1 VTKAKVKDGEKMSPK
16 ILTLIKEKKI
26 TKEQVMKDVV
36 AGIIVA
42 IIALPL
48 SIALGISSGVS
59 PEKGLITSI
68 VAGFI
73 ISFLGGSRVQIGGPT
88 GAFVVIVYTIVQ
100 TYGTNGLII
109 ATLMAGIMLVIM
121 GVLKLGNLIKYVPYT
136 ITVGFTSG
144 IAITLLSTQIKDLLG
159 LNIENVPAEF
169 IPKWQSYF
177 ANMDTLNI
185 IALLVGIGCILIMVY
200 WPKVNKTIPGSV
212 IALILSIVVVQLF
225 NLPVETIGSKYSEI
239 SSSIPAP
246 SIPMF
251 EIETIKML
259 FKPAMTI
266 AILAAIESLL
276 SAVVADEMIDDS
288 HDSNMELIAQGIG
301 NIGSALFGGIPA
313 TGAIARTAANVK
325 NGGRSPISGMVHA
338 VTLLL
343 IMLLFMPL
351 AKMIP
356 MTTLAAVLIV
366 VSYNMGDWS
375 TFKSLLKAP
384 KSDVAILLLTFVFTI
399 LFDLVVAIEIGMI
412 LSMFLW
418 IRRLAETTD
427 IKKIQGIKSKRN
439 KDGEV
444 IHIDNNKI
452 LIYEVNG
459 PFFFGVVQDFIK
471 MINKIETSA
480 DILVLDM
487 RHTQALDA
495 SAISALER
503 LHNHC
508 NKHNIKLIISNLQQ
522 QPKKALTKMEFIKSL
537 GEGAVFNTR
546 EEAVEVAHEYINID
560 EKLLG

>member
-1 VTKAKVKDGEKMSPK
+1 MTKAKVKDGEKMSPK
-16 ILTLIKEKKI
+16 IFNLIKEKKI

-42 IIALPL
+42 VIALPL

-59 PEKGLITSI
+59 PEKGLITAI

-100 TYGTNGLII
+100 AYGINGLII

-121 GVLKLGNLIKYVPYT
+121 GVLKLGNLIKYVPHT

-144 IAITLLSTQIKDLLG
+144 IAITLLSTQIKDFLG

-177 ANMDTLNI
+177 ANMNTLNI

-212 IALILSIVVVQLF
+212 IALILSTIVVQLF
-225 NLPVETIGSKYSEI
+225 NLPVETIGSKYAEI

-251 EIETIKML
+251 EIETIKIL

-276 SAVVADEMIDDS
+276 SAVVADGMIDDS

-384 KSDVAILLLTFVFTI
+384 KSDVAILFLTFVFTI
-399 LFDLVVAIEIGMI
+399 VFDLVVAIEIGMV

-427 IKKIQGIKSKRN
+427 IKKVQGIKSKRN

-471 MINKIETSA
+471 MISKIETSA
-480 DILVLDM
+480 EVLVLDM

-522 QPKKALTKMEFIKSL
+522 QPQKALTKMEFIKSL
-537 GEGAVFNTR
+537 GKGAVFNTR
-546 EEAVEVAHEYINID
+546 EEGIKAAHEYIDI
-560 EKLLG
+560 EGKLLG

>member
-1 VTKAKVKDGEKMSPK
+1 MSPK
-16 ILTLIKEKKI
+16 IFTLIKDKKI
-26 TKEQVMKDVV
+26 TKEQVIKDIM

-59 PEKGLITSI
+59 PEKGLITAI

-73 ISFLGGSRVQIGGPT
+73 ISLLGGSRVQIGGPT

-100 TYGTNGLII
+100 TYGINGLII
-109 ATLMAGIMLVIM
+109 ATFMAGIMLVVM
-121 GVLKLGNLIKYVPYT
+121 GVLKFGNLIKYIPHT

-144 IAITLLSTQIKDLLG
+144 IAITLLSTQIKDFLG
-159 LNIENVPAEF
+159 LNIESVPSEF
-169 IPKWQSYF
+169 IPKWYSYF
-177 ANMDTLNI
+177 TNIGTLNI
-185 IALLVGIGCILIMVY
+185 TALLVGIGCMLIMVY

-212 IALILSIVVVQLF
+212 IALILSTVAVQLF
-225 NLPVETIGSKYSEI
+225 NLPVETIGSRYAQI
-239 SSSIPAP
+239 SSSIPVP
-246 SIPMF
+246 SIPIF

-276 SAVVADEMIDDS
+276 SAVVADGMIDDS
-288 HDSNMELIAQGIG
+288 HDSNMELIAQGVG

-325 NGGRSPISGMVHA
+325 NGGKSPISGIVHA
-338 VTLLL
+338 ITLLL
-343 IMLLFMPL
+343 IMLLVMPL

-356 MTTLAAVLIV
+356 MTTLAAVLII
-366 VSYNMGDWS
+366 VSYNMGEWA

-384 KSDVAILLLTFVFTI
+384 KSDVAVLLLTFIFTI
-399 LFDLVVAIEIGMI
+399 VFDLVVAIEIGMV
-412 LSMFLW
+412 LAMFFW

-427 IKKIQGIKSKRN
+427 IIKVQGIKSKRN

-444 IHIDNNKI
+444 IHIENNRT
-452 LIYEVNG
+452 LVYEVNG
-459 PFFFGVVQDFIK
+459 PFFFGIVQDFIK
-471 MINKIETSA
+471 MIGKIETSA
-480 DILVLDM
+480 EVLILDM
-487 RHTQALDA
+487 RHTQALDV

-503 LHNHC
+503 LRNHC
-508 NKHNIKLIISNLQQ
+508 NKHDIKLIITNLQQ

-537 GEGAVFNTR
+537 GEGAIFSTR
-546 EEAVEVAHEYINID
+546 NEGIEAARKYISIEEKVSI
-560 EKLLG
+560 

>member
-1 VTKAKVKDGEKMSPK
+1 MSPK
-16 ILTLIKEKKI
+16 IFTLIKEKKI
-26 TKEQVMKDVV
+26 TKEQVMKDVM

-59 PEKGLITSI
+59 PEKGLITAI

-100 TYGTNGLII
+100 MYGINGLII

-121 GVLKLGNLIKYVPYT
+121 GVLKLGDLIKYVPHT

-144 IAITLLSTQIKDLLG
+144 IAITLLSTQIKDFLG

-177 ANMDTLNI
+177 SNMGTLNI
-185 IALLVGIGCILIMVY
+185 AALLVGIGCILIMVY
-200 WPKVNKTIPGSV
+200 WPRVNKTIPGSV
-212 IALILSIVVVQLF
+212 IALIISTLAVQLF
-225 NLPVETIGSKYSEI
+225 NLPVETIGSRYAEI
-239 SSSIPAP
+239 SSSIPVP

-251 EIETIKML
+251 EIETIKIL

-276 SAVVADEMIDDS
+276 SAVVADGMIDDS

-338 VTLLL
+338 ITLLL

-366 VSYNMGDWS
+366 VSYNMGEWS

-384 KSDVAILLLTFVFTI
+384 KSDIVILLLTFVFTI
-399 LFDLVVAIEIGMI
+399 VFDLVVAIEIGMI
-412 LSMFLW
+412 LAMFLW

-427 IKKIQGIKSKRN
+427 IKKVQGIKSKRN
-439 KDGEV
+439 KDGE
-444 IHIDNNKI
+444 IIQIDNNKI

-471 MINKIETSA
+471 MISKIETA
-480 DILVLDM
+480 AEVLLLDM

-508 NKHNIKLIISNLQQ
+508 KKHNIKLIISNIQQ
-522 QPKKALTKMEFIKSL
+522 QPKKALTKMEFVKSL

-546 EEAVEVAHEYINID
+546 EEGLKAAHEYINIE

>member
-1 VTKAKVKDGEKMSPK
+1 MSPK
-16 ILTLIKEKKI
+16 IFNLIKEKKI

-42 IIALPL
+42 VIALPL

-59 PEKGLITSI
+59 PEKGLITAI

-100 TYGTNGLII
+100 AYGINGLII

-121 GVLKLGNLIKYVPYT
+121 GVLKLGNLIKYVPHT

-144 IAITLLSTQIKDLLG
+144 IAITLLSTQIKDFLG

-177 ANMDTLNI
+177 ANMNTLNI

-212 IALILSIVVVQLF
+212 IALILSTIVVQLF
-225 NLPVETIGSKYSEI
+225 NLPVETIGSKYAEI

-251 EIETIKML
+251 EIETIKIL

-276 SAVVADEMIDDS
+276 SAVVADGMIDDS

-399 LFDLVVAIEIGMI
+399 LFDLVVAIEIGMV
-412 LSMFLW
+412 LAMFLW

-427 IKKIQGIKSKRN
+427 IKKVQGIKSKRN

-471 MINKIETSA
+471 MISKIETSA
-480 DILVLDM
+480 EVLVLDM

-522 QPKKALTKMEFIKSL
+522 QPKKALTKMEFVKSL
-537 GEGAVFNTR
+537 GERAIFSTR
-546 EEAVEVAHEYINID
+546 DEAVEAAHEYINI
-560 EKLLG
+560 EGKLLG

>member
-1 VTKAKVKDGEKMSPK
+1 MTKAKVKDGENMSPK
-16 ILTLIKEKKI
+16 IFNLIKEKKI

-42 IIALPL
+42 VIALPL

-59 PEKGLITSI
+59 PEKGLITAI

-100 TYGTNGLII
+100 AYGINGLII

-121 GVLKLGNLIKYVPYT
+121 GVLKLGNLIKYVPHT

-169 IPKWQSYF
+169 IPKWQNYF

-212 IALILSIVVVQLF
+212 IALILSTVVVQLF

-239 SSSIPAP
+239 SSSIPVP

-276 SAVVADEMIDDS
+276 SAVVADGMIDDN
-288 HDSNMELIAQGIG
+288 HDSNMELIAQGVG

-325 NGGRSPISGMVHA
+325 NGGRSPISGMIHA
-338 VTLLL
+338 ITLLL

-366 VSYNMGDWS
+366 VSYNMGEWS

-384 KSDVAILLLTFVFTI
+384 KSDVVILLLTFVFTI
-399 LFDLVVAIEIGMI
+399 VFDLVVAIEIGMI
-412 LSMFLW
+412 LSMFLC

-444 IHIDNNKI
+444 IYIDNNKI

-537 GEGAVFNTR
+537 GEGTVFNTR

>member
-1 VTKAKVKDGEKMSPK
+1 MTKAKVKDGEKMSPK
-16 ILTLIKEKKI
+16 IFNLIKEKKI

-42 IIALPL
+42 VIALPL

-59 PEKGLITSI
+59 PEKGLITAI

-100 TYGTNGLII
+100 AYGINGLII

-121 GVLKLGNLIKYVPYT
+121 GVLKLGNLIKYVPHT

-144 IAITLLSTQIKDLLG
+144 IAITLLSTQIKDFLG

-212 IALILSIVVVQLF
+212 IALILSTVVVQLF
-225 NLPVETIGSKYSEI
+225 NLPVETIGSKYAEI

-276 SAVVADEMIDDS
+276 SAVVADGMIDDS

-343 IMLLFMPL
+343 IMVLFMPL

-384 KSDVAILLLTFVFTI
+384 KSDVAILFLTFVFTI
-399 LFDLVVAIEIGMI
+399 LFDLVVAIEIGMV
-412 LSMFLW
+412 LAMFLW

-471 MINKIETSA
+471 MISKIETSA
-480 DILVLDM
+480 EVLVLDM

-508 NKHNIKLIISNLQQ
+508 NKYNIKLIISNLQQ
-522 QPKKALTKMEFIKSL
+522 QPEKALTKMEFIKSL

-546 EEAVEVAHEYINID
+546 EEGIRAAHEYINI
-560 EKLLG
+560 EGKLLG

>member
-1 VTKAKVKDGEKMSPK
+1 MSPK
-16 ILTLIKEKKI
+16 IFNLIKEKKI

-42 IIALPL
+42 VIALPL

-59 PEKGLITSI
+59 PEKGLITAI

-100 TYGTNGLII
+100 AYGINGLII

-121 GVLKLGNLIKYVPYT
+121 GVLKLGNLIKYVPHT

-144 IAITLLSTQIKDLLG
+144 IAITLLSTQIKDFLG

-177 ANMDTLNI
+177 ANMNTLNI

-200 WPKVNKTIPGSV
+200 WPRVNKTIPGSV
-212 IALILSIVVVQLF
+212 IALILSTVVVQLF
-225 NLPVETIGSKYSEI
+225 NLPVETIGSKYAEI

-251 EIETIKML
+251 EIETIRIL

-276 SAVVADEMIDDS
+276 SAVVADGMIDDS

-399 LFDLVVAIEIGMI
+399 LFDLVVAIEIGMV
-412 LSMFLW
+412 LAMFLW

-427 IKKIQGIKSKRN
+427 IKKVQGIKSRRN
-439 KDGEV
+439 KDGEI

-480 DILVLDM
+480 EILVLDM

-522 QPKKALTKMEFIKSL
+522 QPKKALIKMEFIKSL

-546 EEAVEVAHEYINID
+546 EDGIRAAHEHINI
-560 EKLLG
+560 EKKLLG

>member
-1 VTKAKVKDGEKMSPK
+1 MSPK
-16 ILTLIKEKKI
+16 IFTLIKEKKI
-26 TKEQVMKDVV
+26 TKEQVMKDVM

-59 PEKGLITSI
+59 PEKGLITAI

-100 TYGTNGLII
+100 MYGINGLII

-121 GVLKLGNLIKYVPYT
+121 GVLKLGDLIKYVPHT

-144 IAITLLSTQIKDLLG
+144 IAITLLSTQIKDFLG

-177 ANMDTLNI
+177 SNMGTLNI
-185 IALLVGIGCILIMVY
+185 AALLVGIGCILIMVY
-200 WPKVNKTIPGSV
+200 WPRVNKTIPGSV
-212 IALILSIVVVQLF
+212 IALIISTLAVQLF
-225 NLPVETIGSKYSEI
+225 NLPVETIGSRYAEI
-239 SSSIPAP
+239 SSSIPGP

-251 EIETIKML
+251 EIETIKIL

-276 SAVVADEMIDDS
+276 SAVVADGMIDDS

-325 NGGRSPISGMVHA
+325 NGGRSPISGMIHA
-338 VTLLL
+338 ITLLL

-366 VSYNMGDWS
+366 VSYNMGEWS
-375 TFKSLLKAP
+375 TFKTLLKAP
-384 KSDVAILLLTFVFTI
+384 KSDIVILLLTFVFTI
-399 LFDLVVAIEIGMI
+399 VFDLVVAIEIGMI
-412 LSMFLW
+412 LAMFLW

-427 IKKIQGIKSKRN
+427 IKKVQGIKSKRN

-444 IHIDNNKI
+444 IQIDNNKI

-471 MINKIETSA
+471 MISKIETA
-480 DILVLDM
+480 AEVLLLDM

-508 NKHNIKLIISNLQQ
+508 KKHNIKLIISNIQQ
-522 QPKKALTKMEFIKSL
+522 QPKKALTKMEFVKSL

-546 EEAVEVAHEYINID
+546 EEGLKAAHEYINIE

>member
-1 VTKAKVKDGEKMSPK
+1 MSPK
-16 ILTLIKEKKI
+16 IFNLIKEKKI
-26 TKEQVMKDVV
+26 TKEQVMKDVM

-59 PEKGLITSI
+59 PEKGLITAI

-100 TYGTNGLII
+100 MYGINGLII

-121 GVLKLGNLIKYVPYT
+121 GVLKLGDLIKYVPHT

-144 IAITLLSTQIKDLLG
+144 IAITLLSTQVKDFLG

-177 ANMDTLNI
+177 SNMGTLNI
-185 IALLVGIGCILIMVY
+185 AALLVGIGCILIMVF

-212 IALILSIVVVQLF
+212 IALIVSTLAVQLF
-225 NLPVETIGSKYSEI
+225 NLPVETIGSRYAQI
-239 SSSIPAP
+239 SSSIPVP

-251 EIETIKML
+251 EIETIKIL

-276 SAVVADEMIDDS
+276 SAVVADGMIDDS

-338 VTLLL
+338 ITLLL

-356 MTTLAAVLIV
+356 MTTLASVLIV
-366 VSYNMGDWS
+366 VSYNMGEWS

-384 KSDVAILLLTFVFTI
+384 KSDIIILILTFVFTI
-399 LFDLVVAIEIGMI
+399 VFDLVVAIEIGMI
-412 LSMFLW
+412 LAMFLW

-427 IKKIQGIKSKRN
+427 IKKVQGIKSKRN

-444 IHIDNNKI
+444 IQIDNNKI

-471 MINKIETSA
+471 MISKIETA
-480 DILVLDM
+480 AEVLLLDM

-503 LHNHC
+503 LHSHC
-508 NKHNIKLIISNLQQ
+508 NKHNIKLIISNLQL
-522 QPKKALTKMEFIKSL
+522 QPKKALTKMEFVKSL
-537 GEGAVFNTR
+537 GEEAVFNTR
-546 EEAVEVAHEYINID
+546 EEGLKAAHEYINIE

>member
-1 VTKAKVKDGEKMSPK
+1 MTKAKVKDGEKMSPK
-16 ILTLIKEKKI
+16 IFNLIKEKKI
-26 TKEQVMKDVV
+26 TKEQVMKDVM

-59 PEKGLITSI
+59 PEKGLITAI

-100 TYGTNGLII
+100 MYGINGLII

-121 GVLKLGNLIKYVPYT
+121 GVLKLGDLIKYVPHT

-144 IAITLLSTQIKDLLG
+144 IAITLLSTQVKDFLG

-177 ANMDTLNI
+177 SNMGTLNI
-185 IALLVGIGCILIMVY
+185 AALLVGIGCILIMVF

-212 IALILSIVVVQLF
+212 IALIVSTLAVQLF
-225 NLPVETIGSKYSEI
+225 NLPVETIGSRYAQI
-239 SSSIPAP
+239 SSSIPVP

-251 EIETIKML
+251 EIETIKIL

-276 SAVVADEMIDDS
+276 SAVVADGMIDDS

-338 VTLLL
+338 ITLLL

-356 MTTLAAVLIV
+356 MTTLASVLIV
-366 VSYNMGDWS
+366 VSYNMGEWS

-384 KSDVAILLLTFVFTI
+384 KSDIIILILTFVFTI
-399 LFDLVVAIEIGMI
+399 VFDLVVAIEIGMI
-412 LSMFLW
+412 LAMFLW

-427 IKKIQGIKSKRN
+427 IKKVQGIKSKRN

-444 IHIDNNKI
+444 IQIDNNKI

-471 MINKIETSA
+471 MISKIETA
-480 DILVLDM
+480 AEVLLLDM

-503 LHNHC
+503 LHSHC
-508 NKHNIKLIISNLQQ
+508 NKHNIKLIISNLQL
-522 QPKKALTKMEFIKSL
+522 QPKKALTKMEFVKSL
-537 GEGAVFNTR
+537 GEEAVFNTR
-546 EEAVEVAHEYINID
+546 EEGLKAAHEYINIE

>member
-1 VTKAKVKDGEKMSPK
+1 MSPK
-16 ILTLIKEKKI
+16 IFNLIKEKKI

-42 IIALPL
+42 VIALPL

-59 PEKGLITSI
+59 PEKGLITAI

-100 TYGTNGLII
+100 AYGINGLII

-121 GVLKLGNLIKYVPYT
+121 GVLKLGNLIKYVPHT

-144 IAITLLSTQIKDLLG
+144 IAITLLSTQIKDFLG

-177 ANMDTLNI
+177 ANMNTLNI
-185 IALLVGIGCILIMVY
+185 TALLVGIACILIMVY

-212 IALILSIVVVQLF
+212 IALILSTVAVQLF
-225 NLPVETIGSKYSEI
+225 NLPVETIGSRYAEI
-239 SSSIPAP
+239 SSNIPVP

-276 SAVVADEMIDDS
+276 SAVVADGMIDDS

-399 LFDLVVAIEIGMI
+399 VFDLVVAIEIGMV
-412 LSMFLW
+412 LAMFLW

-444 IHIDNNKI
+444 INIDNNKI

-471 MINKIETSA
+471 MISKIETSA
-480 DILVLDM
+480 EVLVLDM

-546 EEAVEVAHEYINID
+546 EEGIRAAHEYINI
-560 EKLLG
+560 ERKLLG

>member
-1 VTKAKVKDGEKMSPK
+1 MSPK
-16 ILTLIKEKKI
+16 IFTLIKEKKF
-26 TKEQVMKDVV
+26 TKEQVMKDVM

-59 PEKGLITSI
+59 PEKGLITAI

-73 ISFLGGSRVQIGGPT
+73 ISLLGGSRVQIGGPT

-100 TYGTNGLII
+100 TYGINGLII
-109 ATLMAGIMLVIM
+109 ATLMAGIMLVVM
-121 GVLKLGNLIKYVPYT
+121 GVLKLGNLIKYVPHT

-144 IAITLLSTQIKDLLG
+144 IAITLLSTQIKDFLG
-159 LNIENVPAEF
+159 LNIESVPAEF
-169 IPKWQSYF
+169 ILKWHSYF
-177 ANMDTLNI
+177 SNIETLNI
-185 IALLVGIGCILIMVY
+185 SALLVGIGCILIIVY
-200 WPKVNKTIPGSV
+200 WPKANKTIPGSL
-212 IALILSIVVVQLF
+212 IALILSTVVVQLF
-225 NLPVETIGSKYSEI
+225 NLPVETIGSRYAEI
-239 SSSIPAP
+239 SSSIPVP
-246 SIPMF
+246 SIPIF

-259 FKPAMTI
+259 FKPAITI

-276 SAVVADEMIDDS
+276 SAVVADGMIDDS
-288 HDSNMELIAQGIG
+288 HDSNMELIAQGVG

-325 NGGRSPISGMVHA
+325 NGGKSPISGIVHA
-338 VTLLL
+338 ITLLL
-343 IMLLFMPL
+343 VMLLFMPL

-366 VSYNMGDWS
+366 VSYNMGEWS

-384 KSDVAILLLTFVFTI
+384 KSDVAVLLLTFIFTI
-399 LFDLVVAIEIGMI
+399 VFDLVVAIEIGMV
-412 LSMFLW
+412 LAMFFW

-427 IKKIQGIKSKRN
+427 IIKVQGIKSKRN

-444 IHIDNNKI
+444 IHIENNRT
-452 LIYEVNG
+452 LVYEVNG
-459 PFFFGVVQDFIK
+459 PFFFGIVQDFIK
-471 MINKIETSA
+471 MISKIETSA
-480 DILVLDM
+480 EVLILDM
-487 RHTQALDA
+487 RHTQALDV

-508 NKHNIKLIISNLQQ
+508 NKHDIKLIITNLQQ

-537 GEGAVFNTR
+537 GEGAIFSTR
-546 EEAVEVAHEYINID
+546 NEGIEAARKYISID
-560 EKLLG
+560 EKISI

>member
-1 VTKAKVKDGEKMSPK
+1 MSPK
-16 ILTLIKEKKI
+16 IFTLIKEKKI
-26 TKEQVMKDVV
+26 TKEQVMKDVM

-59 PEKGLITSI
+59 PEKGLITAI

-100 TYGTNGLII
+100 MYGINGLII

-121 GVLKLGNLIKYVPYT
+121 GVLKLGDSIKYVPHT

-144 IAITLLSTQIKDLLG
+144 IAITLLSTQVKDFLG
-159 LNIENVPAEF
+159 LNIKNVPAEF

-177 ANMDTLNI
+177 SNMGTLNI
-185 IALLVGIGCILIMVY
+185 AALLVGVGCILIMVF

-212 IALILSIVVVQLF
+212 IALIVSTLAVQLF
-225 NLPVETIGSKYSEI
+225 NLPVETIGSRYAQI
-239 SSSIPAP
+239 SSSIPVP

-251 EIETIKML
+251 EIETIKIL
-259 FKPAMTI
+259 FKPAITI

-276 SAVVADEMIDDS
+276 SAVVADGMIDDS

-338 VTLLL
+338 ITLLL

-366 VSYNMGDWS
+366 VSYNMGEWS
-375 TFKSLLKAP
+375 TFKFLLKAP
-384 KSDVAILLLTFVFTI
+384 KSDIVILLLTFVFTI
-399 LFDLVVAIEIGMI
+399 VFDLVVAIEIGMI
-412 LSMFLW
+412 LAMFLW

-427 IKKIQGIKSKRN
+427 IKKVQGIKSKRN

-444 IHIDNNKI
+444 IQIDNNKI

-471 MINKIETSA
+471 MISKIETA
-480 DILVLDM
+480 AEVLLLDM

-495 SAISALER
+495 SAISASR
-503 LHNHC
+503 
-508 NKHNIKLIISNLQQ
+508 KVTQ
-522 QPKKALTKMEFIKSL
+522 SL
-537 GEGAVFNTR
+537 
-546 EEAVEVAHEYINID
+546 
-560 EKLLG
+560 

>member
-1 VTKAKVKDGEKMSPK
+1 MTKAKVKDGEKMSPK
-16 ILTLIKEKKI
+16 IFTLIKEKKI
-26 TKEQVMKDVV
+26 TKEQVMKDVM

-59 PEKGLITSI
+59 PEKGLITAI

-100 TYGTNGLII
+100 MYGINGLII

-121 GVLKLGNLIKYVPYT
+121 GVLKLGDLIKYVPHT

-144 IAITLLSTQIKDLLG
+144 IAITLLSTQVKDFLG
-159 LNIENVPAEF
+159 LNIKNVPAEF

-177 ANMDTLNI
+177 SNMGTLNI
-185 IALLVGIGCILIMVY
+185 TALLVGVVCILIMVF

-212 IALILSIVVVQLF
+212 IALIVSTLAVQLF
-225 NLPVETIGSKYSEI
+225 NLPVETIGSRYAQI
-239 SSSIPAP
+239 SSSIPVP

-251 EIETIKML
+251 EIETIKVL

-276 SAVVADEMIDDS
+276 SAVVADGMIDDS

-338 VTLLL
+338 ITLLL

-366 VSYNMGDWS
+366 VSYNMGEWS

-384 KSDVAILLLTFVFTI
+384 KSDIIILLLTFIFTI
-399 LFDLVVAIEIGMI
+399 VFDLVVAIEIGMI
-412 LSMFLW
+412 LAMFLW

-427 IKKIQGIKSKRN
+427 IKKVQGIKSKRN

-444 IHIDNNKI
+444 IQIDNNKI

-471 MINKIETSA
+471 MISKIETA
-480 DILVLDM
+480 AEVLLLDM

-508 NKHNIKLIISNLQQ
+508 NKHNIKLIISNLQL
-522 QPKKALTKMEFIKSL
+522 QPKKALTKMEFVKSL
-537 GEGAVFNTR
+537 GEEAVFNTR
-546 EEAVEVAHEYINID
+546 EEGLKAAHEYINIE

>member
-1 VTKAKVKDGEKMSPK
+1 MTKAKVKDGEKMSPK
-16 ILTLIKEKKI
+16 IFNLIKEKKI

-42 IIALPL
+42 VIALPL

-59 PEKGLITSI
+59 PEKGLITAI

-100 TYGTNGLII
+100 AYGINGLII

-121 GVLKLGNLIKYVPYT
+121 GVLKLGNLIKYVPHT

-144 IAITLLSTQIKDLLG
+144 IAITLLSTQIKDFLG

-212 IALILSIVVVQLF
+212 IALILSTVVVQLF
-225 NLPVETIGSKYSEI
+225 NLPVETIGSKYAEI

-251 EIETIKML
+251 EIETIKIL

-276 SAVVADEMIDDS
+276 SAVVADGMIDDS

-343 IMLLFMPL
+343 IMVLFMPL

-384 KSDVAILLLTFVFTI
+384 KSDVAILFLTFVFTI
-399 LFDLVVAIEIGMI
+399 LFDLVVAIEIGMV
-412 LSMFLW
+412 LAMFLW

-427 IKKIQGIKSKRN
+427 IKKVQGIKSKRN

-471 MINKIETSA
+471 MISKIETSA
-480 DILVLDM
+480 EVLVLDM

-522 QPKKALTKMEFIKSL
+522 QPKKALTKMEFVKSL
-537 GEGAVFNTR
+537 GERAIFSTR
-546 EEAVEVAHEYINID
+546 DEAVEAAHEYINI
-560 EKLLG
+560 EGKLLG

>member
-1 VTKAKVKDGEKMSPK
+1 MTKAKVKDGEKMSPK
-16 ILTLIKEKKI
+16 IFNLIKEKKI

-42 IIALPL
+42 VIALPL

-59 PEKGLITSI
+59 PEKGLITAI

-100 TYGTNGLII
+100 AYGINGLII

-121 GVLKLGNLIKYVPYT
+121 GVLKLGNLIKYVPHT

-144 IAITLLSTQIKDLLG
+144 IAITLLSTQIKDFLG

-177 ANMDTLNI
+177 ANMNTLNI
-185 IALLVGIGCILIMVY
+185 TALLVGIACILIMVY

-212 IALILSIVVVQLF
+212 IALILSTVAVQLF
-225 NLPVETIGSKYSEI
+225 NLPVETIGSRYAEI
-239 SSSIPAP
+239 SSNIPVP

-276 SAVVADEMIDDS
+276 SAVVADGMIDDS

-399 LFDLVVAIEIGMI
+399 VFDLVVAIEIGMV
-412 LSMFLW
+412 LAMFLW

-444 IHIDNNKI
+444 INIDNNKI

-471 MINKIETSA
+471 MISKIETSA
-480 DILVLDM
+480 EVLVLDM

-546 EEAVEVAHEYINID
+546 EEGIRAAHEYINI
-560 EKLLG
+560 ERKLLG

>member
-1 VTKAKVKDGEKMSPK
+1 MTKAKVKDGEKMSPK
-16 ILTLIKEKKI
+16 IFNLIKEKKI

-42 IIALPL
+42 VIALPL

-59 PEKGLITSI
+59 PEKGLITAI

-100 TYGTNGLII
+100 AYGINGLII

-121 GVLKLGNLIKYVPYT
+121 GVLKLGNLIKYVPHT

-144 IAITLLSTQIKDLLG
+144 IAITLLSTQIKDFLG

-177 ANMDTLNI
+177 ANMNTLNI

-212 IALILSIVVVQLF
+212 IALILSTVVVQLF
-225 NLPVETIGSKYSEI
+225 NLPVETIGSKYAEI

-251 EIETIKML
+251 EIETIKIL

-276 SAVVADEMIDDS
+276 SAVVADGMIDDS

-399 LFDLVVAIEIGMI
+399 LFDLVVAIEIGMV
-412 LSMFLW
+412 LAMFLW

-427 IKKIQGIKSKRN
+427 IKKVQGIKSKRN

-471 MINKIETSA
+471 MISKIETSA
-480 DILVLDM
+480 EVLVLDM

-522 QPKKALTKMEFIKSL
+522 QPKKALTKMEFVKSL
-537 GEGAVFNTR
+537 GERAIFSTR
-546 EEAVEVAHEYINID
+546 DEAVEAAHEYINI
-560 EKLLG
+560 EGKLLG

>member
-1 VTKAKVKDGEKMSPK
+1 MTKAKVKDGEKMSPK
-16 ILTLIKEKKI
+16 IFTLIKEKKI
-26 TKEQVMKDVV
+26 TKEQVMKDVM

-59 PEKGLITSI
+59 PEKGLITAI

-100 TYGTNGLII
+100 MYGINGLII

-121 GVLKLGNLIKYVPYT
+121 GVLKLGDLIKYVPHT

-144 IAITLLSTQIKDLLG
+144 IAITLLSTQIKDFLG

-177 ANMDTLNI
+177 SNMGTLNI
-185 IALLVGIGCILIMVY
+185 AALLVGIGCILIMVY
-200 WPKVNKTIPGSV
+200 WPRVNKTIPGSV
-212 IALILSIVVVQLF
+212 IALIISTLAVQLF
-225 NLPVETIGSKYSEI
+225 NLPVETIGSRYAEI
-239 SSSIPAP
+239 SSSIPGP

-251 EIETIKML
+251 EIETIKIL

-276 SAVVADEMIDDS
+276 SAVVADGMIDDS

-338 VTLLL
+338 ITLLL

-366 VSYNMGDWS
+366 VSYNMGEWS
-375 TFKSLLKAP
+375 TFKTLLKAP
-384 KSDVAILLLTFVFTI
+384 KSDIVILLLTFVFTI
-399 LFDLVVAIEIGMI
+399 VFDLVVAIEIGMI
-412 LSMFLW
+412 LAMFLW

-427 IKKIQGIKSKRN
+427 IKKVQGIKSKRN

-444 IHIDNNKI
+444 IQIDNNKI

-471 MINKIETSA
+471 MISKIETA
-480 DILVLDM
+480 AEVLLLDM

-508 NKHNIKLIISNLQQ
+508 KKHNIKLIISNIQQ
-522 QPKKALTKMEFIKSL
+522 QPKKALTKMEFVKSL

-546 EEAVEVAHEYINID
+546 EEGLKAAHEYINIE

>member
-16 ILTLIKEKKI
+16 IFNLIKEKKI

-42 IIALPL
+42 VIALPL

-59 PEKGLITSI
+59 PEKGLITAI

-100 TYGTNGLII
+100 AYGINGLII

-121 GVLKLGNLIKYVPYT
+121 GVLKLGNLIKYVPHT

-144 IAITLLSTQIKDLLG
+144 IAITLLSTQIKDFLG

-177 ANMDTLNI
+177 ANMNTLNI

-212 IALILSIVVVQLF
+212 IALILSTIVVQLF
-225 NLPVETIGSKYSEI
+225 NLPVETIGSKYAEI

-251 EIETIKML
+251 EIETIKIL

-276 SAVVADEMIDDS
+276 SAVVADGMIDDS

-399 LFDLVVAIEIGMI
+399 LFDLVVAIEIGMV
-412 LSMFLW
+412 LAMFLW

-427 IKKIQGIKSKRN
+427 IKKVQGIKSKRN

-471 MINKIETSA
+471 MISKIETSA
-480 DILVLDM
+480 EVLVLDM

-522 QPKKALTKMEFIKSL
+522 QPKKALTKMEFVKSL
-537 GEGAVFNTR
+537 GERAIFSTR
-546 EEAVEVAHEYINID
+546 DEAVEAAHEYINI
-560 EKLLG
+560 EGKLLG

>member
-1 VTKAKVKDGEKMSPK
+1 MTKAKVKDGEKMSPK
-16 ILTLIKEKKI
+16 IFNLIKEKKI

-42 IIALPL
+42 VIALPL

-59 PEKGLITSI
+59 PEKGLITAI

-100 TYGTNGLII
+100 AYGINGLII

-121 GVLKLGNLIKYVPYT
+121 GVLKLGNLIKYVPHT

-144 IAITLLSTQIKDLLG
+144 IAITLLSTQIKDFLG

-177 ANMDTLNI
+177 ANMNTLNI

-212 IALILSIVVVQLF
+212 IALILSTIVVQLF
-225 NLPVETIGSKYSEI
+225 NLPVETIGSKYAEI

-251 EIETIKML
+251 EIETIKIL

-276 SAVVADEMIDDS
+276 SAVVADGMIDDS

-399 LFDLVVAIEIGMI
+399 LFDLVVAIEIGMV
-412 LSMFLW
+412 LAMFLW

-427 IKKIQGIKSKRN
+427 IKKVQGIKSKRN

-471 MINKIETSA
+471 MISKIETSA
-480 DILVLDM
+480 EVLVLDM

-522 QPKKALTKMEFIKSL
+522 QPKKALTKMEFVKSL
-537 GEGAVFNTR
+537 GERAIFSTR
-546 EEAVEVAHEYINID
+546 DEAVEAAHEYINI
-560 EKLLG
+560 EGKLLG

>member
-1 VTKAKVKDGEKMSPK
+1 MTKAKVKDGENMSPK
-16 ILTLIKEKKI
+16 IFNLIKEKKI

-42 IIALPL
+42 VIALPL

-59 PEKGLITSI
+59 PEKGLITAI

-100 TYGTNGLII
+100 AYGINGLII

-121 GVLKLGNLIKYVPYT
+121 GVLKLGNLIKYVPHT

-212 IALILSIVVVQLF
+212 IALILSTVVVQLF

-239 SSSIPAP
+239 SSSIPVP

-313 TGAIARTAANVK
+313 TGAIARTAANIK
-325 NGGRSPISGMVHA
+325 NNGRSPISGMVHA

-343 IMLLFMPL
+343 IMVLFMPL

-356 MTTLAAVLIV
+356 MTTLASVLIV

-384 KSDVAILLLTFVFTI
+384 KSDVIILFLTFVFTI
-399 LFDLVVAIEIGMI
+399 VFDLVVAIEIGMV
-412 LSMFLW
+412 LAMFLW

-546 EEAVEVAHEYINID
+546 EEGIRAAHEYINI
-560 EKLLG
+560 EGKLLG

>member
-16 ILTLIKEKKI
+16 IFTLIKEKKI
-26 TKEQVMKDVV
+26 TKEQVMKDVM

-59 PEKGLITSI
+59 PEKGLITAI

-100 TYGTNGLII
+100 MYGINGLII

-121 GVLKLGNLIKYVPYT
+121 GVLKLGDLIKYVPHT

-144 IAITLLSTQIKDLLG
+144 IAITLLSTQIKDFLG

-177 ANMDTLNI
+177 SNMGTLNI
-185 IALLVGIGCILIMVY
+185 AALLVGIGCILIMVY
-200 WPKVNKTIPGSV
+200 WPRVNKTIPGSV
-212 IALILSIVVVQLF
+212 IALIISTLAVQLF
-225 NLPVETIGSKYSEI
+225 NLPVETIGSRYAEI
-239 SSSIPAP
+239 SSSIPVP

-251 EIETIKML
+251 EIETIKIL

-276 SAVVADEMIDDS
+276 SAVVADGMIDDS

-338 VTLLL
+338 ITLLL

-366 VSYNMGDWS
+366 VSYNMGEWS
-375 TFKSLLKAP
+375 TFRSLLKAP
-384 KSDVAILLLTFVFTI
+384 KSDIVILLLTFVFTI
-399 LFDLVVAIEIGMI
+399 VFDLVVAIEIGMI
-412 LSMFLW
+412 LAMFLW

-427 IKKIQGIKSKRN
+427 IKKVQGIKSKRN

-444 IHIDNNKI
+444 IQIDNNKI

-471 MINKIETSA
+471 MISKIETA
-480 DILVLDM
+480 AEVLLLDM

-508 NKHNIKLIISNLQQ
+508 KKHNIKLIISNIQQ
-522 QPKKALTKMEFIKSL
+522 QPKKALTKMEFVKSL

-546 EEAVEVAHEYINID
+546 EEGLKAAHEYINIE

>member
-1 VTKAKVKDGEKMSPK
+1 MTKAKVKDGEKMSPK
-16 ILTLIKEKKI
+16 IFNLIKEKKI
-26 TKEQVMKDVV
+26 TKEQVMKDVM

-59 PEKGLITSI
+59 PEKGLITAI

-100 TYGTNGLII
+100 MYGINGLII

-121 GVLKLGNLIKYVPYT
+121 GVLKLGDLIKYVPHT

-144 IAITLLSTQIKDLLG
+144 IAITLLSTQVKDFLG

-177 ANMDTLNI
+177 SNMGTLNI
-185 IALLVGIGCILIMVY
+185 AALLVGIGCILIMVF

-212 IALILSIVVVQLF
+212 IALIVSTLAVQLF
-225 NLPVETIGSKYSEI
+225 NLPVETIGSRYAQI
-239 SSSIPAP
+239 SSSIPVP

-251 EIETIKML
+251 EIETIKIL

-276 SAVVADEMIDDS
+276 SAVVADGMIDDS

-338 VTLLL
+338 ITLLL

-356 MTTLAAVLIV
+356 MTTLASVLIV
-366 VSYNMGDWS
+366 VSYNMGEWS

-384 KSDVAILLLTFVFTI
+384 KSDIIILILTFVFTI
-399 LFDLVVAIEIGMI
+399 VFDLVVAIEIGMI
-412 LSMFLW
+412 LAMFLW

-427 IKKIQGIKSKRN
+427 IKKVQGIKSKRN

-444 IHIDNNKI
+444 IQIDNNKI

-471 MINKIETSA
+471 IISKIETA
-480 DILVLDM
+480 AEVLLLDM

-503 LHNHC
+503 LHSHC
-508 NKHNIKLIISNLQQ
+508 NKHNIKLIISNLQL
-522 QPKKALTKMEFIKSL
+522 QPKKALTKMEFVKSL
-537 GEGAVFNTR
+537 GEEAVFNTR
-546 EEAVEVAHEYINID
+546 EEGLKAAHEYINIE

>member
-16 ILTLIKEKKI
+16 IFNLIKEKKI

-42 IIALPL
+42 VIALPL

-59 PEKGLITSI
+59 PEKGLITAI

-100 TYGTNGLII
+100 SYGINGLII

-121 GVLKLGNLIKYVPYT
+121 GVLKLGNLIKYVPHT

-144 IAITLLSTQIKDLLG
+144 IAITLLSTQFKDFLG

-177 ANMDTLNI
+177 TNIGTLNI
-185 IALLVGIGCILIMVY
+185 TALLVGIACILIMVY

-212 IALILSIVVVQLF
+212 IALILSTVAVQLF
-225 NLPVETIGSKYSEI
+225 NLPVETIGSRYAQI
-239 SSSIPAP
+239 SSNIPVP

-276 SAVVADEMIDDS
+276 SAVVADGMIDDS

-325 NGGRSPISGMVHA
+325 NDGRSPISGMVHA

-343 IMLLFMPL
+343 IMVLFMPL

-356 MTTLAAVLIV
+356 MTTLASVLIV

-384 KSDVAILLLTFVFTI
+384 KSDVIILFLTFVFTI
-399 LFDLVVAIEIGMI
+399 VFDLVVAIEIGMV
-412 LSMFLW
+412 LAMFLW

-546 EEAVEVAHEYINID
+546 EEGIKAAHEYINI
-560 EKLLG
+560 EGKLLG

>member
-1 VTKAKVKDGEKMSPK
+1 MSPK
-16 ILTLIKEKKI
+16 IFTLIKEKKI
-26 TKEQVMKDVV
+26 TKEQVMKDVM

-59 PEKGLITSI
+59 PEKGLITAI

-100 TYGTNGLII
+100 MYGINGLII

-121 GVLKLGNLIKYVPYT
+121 GVLKLGDLIKYVPHT

-144 IAITLLSTQIKDLLG
+144 IAITLLSTQIKDFLG

-177 ANMDTLNI
+177 SNMGTLNI
-185 IALLVGIGCILIMVY
+185 AALLVGIGCILIMVY
-200 WPKVNKTIPGSV
+200 WPRVNKTIPGSV
-212 IALILSIVVVQLF
+212 IALIISTLAVQLF
-225 NLPVETIGSKYSEI
+225 NLPVETIGSRYAEI
-239 SSSIPAP
+239 SSSIPVP

-251 EIETIKML
+251 EIETIKIL

-276 SAVVADEMIDDS
+276 SAVVADGMIDDS

-338 VTLLL
+338 ITLLL

-366 VSYNMGDWS
+366 VSYNMGEWS
-375 TFKSLLKAP
+375 TFRSLLKAP
-384 KSDVAILLLTFVFTI
+384 KSDIVILLLTFVFTI
-399 LFDLVVAIEIGMI
+399 VFDLVVAIEIGMI
-412 LSMFLW
+412 LAMFLW

-427 IKKIQGIKSKRN
+427 IKKVQGIKSKRN

-444 IHIDNNKI
+444 IQIDNNKI

-471 MINKIETSA
+471 MISKIETA
-480 DILVLDM
+480 AEVLLLDM

-508 NKHNIKLIISNLQQ
+508 KKHNIKLIISNIQQ
-522 QPKKALTKMEFIKSL
+522 QPKKALTKMEFVKSL

-546 EEAVEVAHEYINID
+546 EEGLKAAHEYINIE